1 MKNKGKQ
8 LHKDE
13 VFEGELATSTHRAA
27 ADGDTQLLVAAVK
40 LDPESLQQ
48 KDNDGYTP
56 LAHAVLG
63 KHLSAVKRLVKMG
76 ADVNVQDA
84 RGRTCLSVAAYQGWT
99 EGLIYLLRKGA
110 RQDIVDKAGRTP
122 LHAATYDTEVKPLVT
137 LMKRLTPEEVN
148 VSDNEGMAALHWAAF
163 HDRPDHVRQ
172 LLHYGATIS
181 RGDIDGKT
189 ALHWAAQNG
198 SRECC
203 LHLLHEPGGGCD
215 LTSQADGRGK
225 LPVHLATA
233 AGHHVILQDLAEVAP
248 HLCEA
253 GDNEE
258 RTPLH
263 WAAATGHASCVKVL
277 LGIGV
282 SPEPQDMDGVT
293 PLEYASNAGHTECK
307 TLIINRLRLDVPPT
321 SDKASYSGDG
331 GGGFF
336 RGLFSK
342 KKQVKDAKKVPSITV
357 LPDAVTTSRPTE
369 HGGKRQKPNAA
380 LGQSK
385 TVSISVGESGMRK
398 SVAGGPV
405 EDVERLEGP
414 SRTKKKQG
422 RHKNSDVESS
432 TSLHSHGTDKLMKD
446 NGSISTTSRG
456 IHLSPLGGYI
466 PPAFSPTFS
475 PSPLFGE
482 RDPQLKRLGE
492 LKPLRIDRLMNDRMD
507 IPLLPPN
514 DARTRLDPED
524 ISPTP
529 GLNTSSPP
537 KKTGRAILPEIGGTS
552 LPEDTNETS
561 DNKKKKKKK
570 HRKEKVTP
578 VPIEDRFFSKF
589 AQNSSALKPEVSV
602 NEYEI
607 ERERKPS
614 DKEGIQNREVE
625 EFIDKL
631 DLSDL

>member
-1 MKNKGKQ
+1 MEKLITGID
-8 LHKDE
+8 LDESALGHE

-189 ALHWAAQNG
+189 ALHWAAQ
-198 SRECC
+198 SRM
-203 LHLLHEPGGGCD
+203 LPASSSRARGRLRPDVTGRRPG
-215 LTSQADGRGK
+215 
-225 LPVHLATA
+225 
-233 AGHHVILQDLAEVAP
+233 
-248 HLCEA
+248 
-253 GDNEE
+253 
-258 RTPLH
+258 TPLH

-456 IHLSPLGGYI
+456 IHLSPLG
-466 PPAFSPTFS
+466 
-475 PSPLFGE
+475 
-482 RDPQLKRLGE
+482 
-492 LKPLRIDRLMNDRMD
+492 DRMD